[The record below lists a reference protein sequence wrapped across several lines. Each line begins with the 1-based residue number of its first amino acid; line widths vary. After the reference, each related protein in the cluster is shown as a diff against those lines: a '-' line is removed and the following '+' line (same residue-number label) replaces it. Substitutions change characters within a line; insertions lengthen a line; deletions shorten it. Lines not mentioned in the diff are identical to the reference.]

1 MNQTSEDS
9 KKLTYR
15 NNLPKFTSKEHFK
28 MAAKSLELGK
38 RHFLRHI
45 VGVFKVNTILVS

>member
-15 NNLPKFTSKEHFK
+15 NNLEKFISEKHFK
-28 MAAKSLELGK
+28 MAGKS
-38 RHFLRHI
+38 HFLQHI
-45 VGVFKVNTILVS
+45 VGIFKMNTILVSWAKI